1 MTKQEFE
8 RFEQATY
15 ETLSHFKESIKIII
29 WDNDGQMDL
38 DDLKDKIQEMLDD
51 EGVELNEAYEG
62 NIFNF
67 ISDDELADWLWREGI
82 CYVFERNEYFV
93 RSILNKESSYGI
105 NENKR
110 EET

>member
-1 MTKQEFE
+1 MTKKEFDM
-8 RFEQATY
+8 FEQATY
-15 ETLSHFKESIKIII
+15 ELLSHFKESIKMII

-38 DDLKDKIQEMLDD
+38 DDLKDMIQEMLDD

-82 CYVFERNEYFV
+82 CYTFERNEYYV
-93 RSILNKESSYGI
+93 RAIYISKG
-105 NENKR
+105 ENDADS
-110 EET
+110 